1 MRRSDAQR
9 KGNRRAR
16 VIAGLGQ
23 KQDIFR
29 VNPNL
34 PNGIHQSSI
43 GTTIYLQVDRLS
55 VGL

>member
-16 VIAGLGQ
+16 VIAGPGQ
-23 KQDIFR
+23 KQDISR
-29 VNPNL
+29 VNANL
-34 PNGIHQSSI
+34 PNGIHQSTI